1 MFRKC
6 AIQQVQPEPRQFLS
20 NLFFLVDNRDGDHR
34 PAKNLKYLKYFTPYH
49 HFKMEGM
56 LKGNNFTFPYK
67 KLLCLIILFKEENM

>member
-1 MFRKC
+1 MCNSAGATRTKT
-6 AIQQVQPEPRQFLS
+6 ISEQFI
-20 NLFFLVDNRDGDHR
+20 FLVDNRDGDHR